1 MPPIRLAPS
10 ARPTYYATV
19 KIIFSPECARYDSPG
34 HPESPRRAL
43 GTAELLRQDPRREFI
58 AAQPCDEVDILRVHT
73 PRLLEQVRRGES
85 GDPDT
90 PAIADIFDHARRSA
104 GAAIQAAALAWR
116 GIPAFS
122 LMRPPGHHACRD
134 RMMGFCYFNNVAIAL
149 ARLLAE
155 PSGPRRVAIMDFD
168 CHHCNGTEEIF
179 RGANEVLCV
188 SLHQSPCYPGTG
200 LRSENNAL
208 NYPLPP
214 ETSPDQYMEVF
225 ARALEEAQ
233 KFGPELLAVEAGFDA
248 YKRDPITDMRLEIET
263 FSEIGRR
270 LAALRLPMFA
280 LLEGGYSS
288 QLPKCVAAFLD
299 GWESLLTTEPRG
311 GRASTE

>member
-1 MPPIRLAPS
+1 M
-10 ARPTYYATV
+10 
-19 KIIFSPECARYDSPG
+19 KIIFSSECANYGSPG
-34 HPESPRRAL
+34 HPESPRRVT
-43 GTAELLRQDPRREFI
+43 GSAELLRQNPRHEFVV
-58 AAQPCDEVDILRVHT
+58 ARPCDEADILRVHT

-90 PAIADIFDHARRSA
+90 PPIAGIFEHARRSA
-104 GAAIQAAALAWR
+104 GAAIQAASLAWR
-116 GIPAFS
+116 GTPAFS

-134 RMMGFCYFNNVAIAL
+134 RVMGFCYFNNVAIAL

-155 PSGPRRVAIMDFD
+155 PTGPQRVAIIDFD
-168 CHHCNGTEEIF
+168 CHHGNGTEDIF
-179 RGANEVLCV
+179 RGSKEVLCV

-200 LRSENNAL
+200 LRSEGNAL
-208 NYPLPP
+208 NYPLPSETHP
-214 ETSPDQYMEVF
+214 EQYLEVF
-225 ARALEEAQ
+225 ARALEEAR
-233 KFGPELLAVEAGFDA
+233 KFGPELVAVEAGFDA

-263 FSEIGRR
+263 FGEIGRR

-299 GWESLLTTEPRG
+299 GWEAGSTTQPG
-311 GRASTE
+311 DGRTAAE